1 MSSPNAVLGGVEGAL
16 AMAGVTWKRMLRG
29 KALWVVIAMAA
40 LPFVFTA
47 ATESPRVTDDW
58 GGMVAFWTF
67 LVGILA
73 PVLLASAIS
82 EEIEE
87 KTMTYLWSRPLPRW
101 SIVGGKLLAIMPVL
115 WIVLAASLAAPYY
128 GLFLDAGDHP
138 TIFARTMAT
147 ALLGTMGV
155 CAVTAGLATLVP
167 RHATVV
173 SLGYLVFIDR
183 TLGFLETSVAKL
195 TVTYHSLRLSGAGD
209 WGAAQSIGESIGW
222 LIGLSAVWMGIA
234 VWRIRRLE

>member
-1 MSSPNAVLGGVEGAL
+1 MSAPNHVLGGVEGAL
-16 AMAGVTWKRMLRG
+16 AMAGVTWKRLLRG

-47 ATESPRVTDDW
+47 ARESPRVLDDW
-58 GGMVAFWTF
+58 GDMIGFWTF
-67 LVGILA
+67 LAAILA

-87 KTMTYLWSRPLPRW
+87 RTMTYLWSRPLPRW
-101 SIVGGKLLAIMPVL
+101 SIVAGKLLAILPIL

-128 GLFLDAGDHP
+128 GLFLDGGEHP
-138 TIFARTMAT
+138 AVFARTMA
-147 ALLGTMGV
+147 ACVLGTMGV

-173 SLGYLVFIDR
+173 SLGYLVFVDR
-183 TLGFLETSVAKL
+183 TLGFLDTSVAKL
-195 TVTYHSLRLSGAGD
+195 TVTYHSLRLSGAGE
-209 WGAAQSIGESIGW
+209 WAKAQSIGESIIW
-222 LIGLSAVWMGIA
+222 LIGLSAAWMA
-234 VWRIRRLE
+234 VAAWRIRRLE